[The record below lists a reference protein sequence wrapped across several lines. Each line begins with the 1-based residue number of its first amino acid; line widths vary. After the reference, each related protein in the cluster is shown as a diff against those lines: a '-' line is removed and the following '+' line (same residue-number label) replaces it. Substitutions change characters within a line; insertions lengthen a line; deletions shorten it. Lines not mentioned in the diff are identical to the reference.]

1 MVDPFTI
8 LGGLSAGIKA
18 GKQLY
23 SLKKQVTEFFDV
35 VDEAKQKHSKKRNS
49 MFASSNEEALST
61 FLDAQAAKDAEEQ
74 LREIIVNSRGFS
86 AWTELQN
93 IRKEIRQQRKAEE
106 AQKQIDR
113 QKRAEAALTLAV
125 VVLSAIALFGGM
137 YLFAIYMGWLTW

>member
-23 SLKKQVTEFFDV
+23 SMKNEIVSFFDT

-49 MFASSNEEALST
+49 IFASSNEEALST
-61 FLDAQAAKDAEEQ
+61 FLNAQAARDSELQ
-74 LREIIVNSRGFS
+74 LKEIIIGSRGFS

-93 IRKEIRQQRKAEE
+93 IRKEIRQQRKAQE
-106 AQKQIDR
+106 AQDQLDR
-113 QKRAEAALTLAV
+113 QKRAEALLTVAV
-125 VVLSAIALFGGM
+125 VVVSAIALFGGM
-137 YLFAIYMGWLTW
+137 YLFAVYMGWLAW

>member
-1 MVDPFTI
+1 MDPFII

-49 MFASSNEEALST
+49 LFASSNEEALST

-106 AQKQIDR
+106 AQRQVDR
-113 QKRAEAALTLAV
+113 QKRAEAALTVAV

>member
-23 SLKKQVTEFFDV
+23 SMKNEIVSFFDT

-49 MFASSNEEALST
+49 LFASSNEEALST
-61 FLDAQAAKDAEEQ
+61 FLDAQAARDSELQ
-74 LREIIVNSRGFS
+74 LKEIIIGSRGFS

-93 IRKEIRQQRKAEE
+93 IRKEIRQQRKAQE
-106 AQKQIDR
+106 AQDQLDR
-113 QKRAEAALTLAV
+113 QKRAEAALTVAV
-125 VVLSAIALFGGM
+125 VLVSAIALFGGM
-137 YLFAIYMGWLTW
+137 YLFAVYMGWLAW